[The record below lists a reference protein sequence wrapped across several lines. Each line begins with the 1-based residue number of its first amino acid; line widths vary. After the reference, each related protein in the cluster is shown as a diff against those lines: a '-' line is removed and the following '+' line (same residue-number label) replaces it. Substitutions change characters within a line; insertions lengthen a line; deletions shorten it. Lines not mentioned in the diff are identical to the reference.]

1 MNPTVLLQVRGLQAE
16 LAAERAAR
24 GDAQAALE
32 ALVRQQ
38 PPAAPAT
45 AAHKAAAAAAAAAG
59 PDGSARQRHSPHSPG
74 QSPGTGGRQHSG
86 DIGEQVQR
94 LAAQLDAEQRRLQQA
109 QRSNAALRADLRQ
122 HQEANMLL
130 RARLEAERA
139 AAAAT
144 QAADAA
150 EMRQLAERLQHIEAA
165 RDEAV
170 QARSA
175 ATL

>member
-1 MNPTVLLQVRGLQAE
+1 MHSLQAE

-24 GDAQAALE
+24 GDAQSALE

-38 PPAAPAT
+38 PPAAHAT
-45 AAHKAAAAAAAAAG
+45 AAPEAAAA
-59 PDGSARQRHSPHSPG
+59 DGSDGNAHQSQQPDSPS
-74 QSPGTGGRQHSG
+74 QSLGTGGQQQPGDACKHTQQAQHT
-86 DIGEQVQR
+86 
-94 LAAQLDAEQRRLQQA
+94 AAELDAGRRRLRQA

-122 HQEANMLL
+122 NQEVNLLL
-130 RARLEAERA
+130 RASLEAECA

-150 EMRQLAERLQHIEAA
+150 GMRQLAARLQHVEAA

-170 QARSA
+170 QARGSGVRLQC
-175 ATL
+175 T

>member
-1 MNPTVLLQVRGLQAE
+1 VSPAALLQVRGLQVE

-38 PPAAPAT
+38 PPAAPA
-45 AAHKAAAAAAAAAG
+45 AESPPAAAAAAG
-59 PDGSARQRHSPHSPG
+59 PDGSAYPLQEPDSPCHPL
-74 QSPGTGGRQHSG
+74 GTGGQQQPGTASDIKLAQH
-86 DIGEQVQR
+86 IT
-94 LAAQLDAEQRRLQQA
+94 AELHAERRRLQQA
-109 QRSNAALRADLRQ
+109 QRSNAALRANLRQ
-122 HQEANMLL
+122 TQAAAQLL
-130 RARLEAERA
+130 RASLEAECA

-150 EMRQLAERLQHIEAA
+150 ELRQLAERLQHVEAA

-170 QARSA
+170 QARG
-175 ATL
+175 ATTL